1 MKTSPLLGVVFAG
14 ILALPTVAFAQTSAP
29 KATAPGPLTFVNTDT
44 APKAIGP
51 YSQAVVAVGFLFASG
66 QIPLDPKTGDLV
78 GGTIEM
84 STDRV
89 FDSLEAVLKAAGLTF
104 ADVVKTTVYL
114 TKGDD
119 FAAMNKVY
127 AKRMGENKPA
137 RSTLF
142 VAGLPKGAP
151 VEIDLIA
158 VAKK

>member
-1 MKTSPLLGVVFAG
+1 MKKAALRFLV
-14 ILALPTVAFAQTSAP
+14 LAALVAFSAESFAQGSPPATPPPMKYVTS
-29 KATAPGPLTFVNTDT
+29 DS

-51 YSQAVVAVGFLFASG
+51 YSQAVVAGGFLFASG
-66 QIPLDPKTGDLV
+66 QIPIDPKTGDLV
-78 GGTIEM
+78 GGTIEQ
-84 STDRV
+84 STERV
-89 FDSLEAVLKAAGLTF
+89 FDNLEAVLKAAGLGF

-142 VAGLPKGAP
+142 VAGLPKGSP
-151 VEIDLIA
+151 IEIDLIA
-158 VAKK
+158 LAKK